1 MALELGP
8 VIGQIGGGGAEVER
22 IAVSMIG
29 AGSGTVHPLM
39 TVDAGDGALV
49 HLGGEFLT
57 GPTGSS
63 SAPYAVVGSV
73 EAQSTA
79 VQFTPEFLIGGH
91 FTGDVPVSIR
101 TNSPSTSIKV
111 WFRGHVYVTPYVL
124 PVLPRYSASGGSSTP
139 IEIERATLVTF
150 ASHTV
155 TSAGITQPTLEIV
168 GTANTEITILHN
180 GDRLAKES
188 LPVGVVTAT
197 ITGVETEVQPG
208 DVIDFTAYT
217 ASYSARVIESHQWD
231 LA

>member
-8 VIGQIGGGGAEVER
+8 VIGTIGGGSTER

-29 AGSGTVHPLM
+29 SGSGTIHPLT

-57 GPTGSS
+57 GPTSPS
-63 SAPYAVVGSV
+63 SAPYAVVGPV

-101 TNSPSTSIKV
+101 TNSSSTSGEV
-111 WFRGHVYVTPYVL
+111 WFRGVVYVTPYVP

-139 IEIERATLVTF
+139 IELERATLVTF

-155 TSAGITQPTLEIV
+155 TSTGITQPTLEIV
-168 GTANTEITILHN
+168 TSTNTEITILHN

-188 LPVGVVTAT
+188 LPNGTAT
-197 ITGVETEVQPG
+197 VTGAETEVQPG
-208 DVIDFTAYT
+208 DVIDFTAY
-217 ASYSARVIESHQWD
+217 SSSFSARVIESHQWD